1 MRMHNVITR
10 ATRLSKNI
18 NDTLQI
24 IQFGPES
31 ENIDDVDR
39 MTQPA
44 QLLCLLPH
52 ERSIMWLLRSGVH
65 IRDKEYFQRS
75 ALRLVGRL
83 QISVSLPICQHLSVK
98 FYGLFHHPRGRKLAS
113 QSRFA
118 CFTHTSCNFRVIEQ
132 VSNLGSQS
140 IRILRWHEKAGL
152 TIHH

>member
-39 MTQPA
+39 MAEPA

-52 ERSIMWLLRSGVH
+52 ESSIIWPLRSGVH
-65 IRDKEYFQRS
+65 IRDKEYSHRS
-75 ALRLVGRL
+75 ALLPSELRKHGRPFAFATARLYRFT
-83 QISVSLPICQHLSVK
+83 VSSTI
-98 FYGLFHHPRGRKLAS
+98 LA
-113 QSRFA
+113 
-118 CFTHTSCNFRVIEQ
+118 VE
-132 VSNLGSQS
+132 NL
-140 IRILRWHEKAGL
+140 R
-152 TIHH
+152 